1 MEYRIVHKTTYDYES
16 MVLHGRHIA
25 HQRIR
30 STERQ
35 SVKKSVLSVNPQ
47 PAWRR
52 SGVDYYGNET
62 DELELLRPHDRLEV
76 SVTSLVHV
84 HPPATNYNL
93 LLFQQSWEEV
103 RDRLASDP
111 TCRVVREFC
120 FDSPLVRRHPT
131 LASYASETFTPGRPL
146 HQAIVELNSRIFREF
161 KYEPLATDVSTPLA
175 TVMRQR
181 RGVCQDFAHVAVGV
195 LRSLGIAA
203 RYVSGY
209 LETRPPPGKPRLV
222 GADASHA
229 WASVFVPDWG
239 WLDFDPTNDVLPSER
254 HIVVGW
260 GRDFSDVSPL
270 KGIVLGGG
278 RHVVSV
284 SVDVAPQSLPTGAS
298 PPSSTPA
305 TGSPG
310 AASGSGPSQSQ
321 QQTNQQDTQ
330 RQQQSSLGA
339 AGLSSGLVPPPQP
352 SQPSN
357 PALGS
362 APFQP
367 PSAPANTAPPLT
379 STTPAPAAPLP
390 ASVTGSF
397 PPREG

>member
-25 HQRIR
+25 HQRLR

-35 SVKKSVLSVNPQ
+35 SVKKSVLSVSPQ
-47 PAWRR
+47 PEWRR

-76 SVTSLVHV
+76 AVTSLVRA
-84 HPPATNYNL
+84 HPPATDYNL
-93 LLFQQSWEEV
+93 PLFQQSWDAV
-103 RDRLASDP
+103 RDRLTSDP

-131 LASYASETFTPGRPL
+131 LASYATETFTPRRPL
-146 HQAIVELNSRIFREF
+146 HQAILELNSRIFREF

-195 LRSLGIAA
+195 LRSLGLAA

-239 WLDFDPTNDVLPSER
+239 WLDFDPTNDVLPAER
-254 HIVVGW
+254 HVVVGW

-284 SVDVAPQSLPTGAS
+284 SVDVAPLS
-298 PPSSTPA
+298 PPGPA
-305 TGSPG
+305 VPPSPPQPAGSESPN
-310 AASGSGPSQSQ
+310 SPPQQSQSQ
-321 QQTNQQDTQ
+321 QQSTQ
-330 RQQQSSLGA
+330 GQQQSSLG
-339 AGLSSGLVPPPQP
+339 VPNSDIPPGVGRQ
-352 SQPSN
+352 SR
-357 PALGS
+357 
-362 APFQP
+362 
-367 PSAPANTAPPLT
+367 
-379 STTPAPAAPLP
+379 
-390 ASVTGSF
+390 V
-397 PPREG
+397 E